1 MKKTITIAR
10 KELESFFGSPIALIF
25 LTIFLVVT
33 LFVFF
38 WVAGFFARGIAD
50 IRPLFRWMPLTLI
63 FLVAALTMRQW
74 SEEQRSGTIEMLM
87 TLPLAPWQV
96 VLGKFLAV
104 MALVG
109 VALLLT
115 LPIPAV
121 VAMLGPL
128 DWGPVI
134 GGYLAALLLAAAY
147 AALGQWL
154 SALTDSPIVALLATA
169 VIGGLLYLLGTP
181 VVTGLTGAPWND
193 VLRATGTGSR
203 FESIERGVIDLRDL
217 LYYLSL
223 GAFFLLLTVYTLDR
237 KRWGSGAATQHYRR
251 NASTGMAL
259 LGANLLVLNLWL
271 APLAGLRWDATAQ
284 QEYTLSQ
291 TTKELIGSLQEPLL
305 IRAYISSKSHPLL
318 DPLRPQVE
326 DLLREYAIAGKGRVT
341 AEVVD
346 PAQDPALEAEANQ
359 TYGIQP
365 TPFQVSDRYQ
375 ASVIN
380 AYFDIL
386 VRYGDQDLVLN
397 FRDLIQVEQSPE
409 GGVDV
414 RLRNPEY
421 DLTSAIKKVLYGFQS
436 IDTVLASQT
445 QPLKLTLYTTPH
457 TLPPE
462 LAGAPETIRKVA
474 DDLAQKSGGK
484 LLFAQVDPTAQA
496 SDANGGQVTP
506 QVLAQQYGIQP
517 IPASLFGNDSFY
529 LHMVLEPGTA
539 PGAGSNL
546 AQVIYPQNDMSE
558 AAVREAIQAAALRT
572 STGFLKVVG
581 LWTPPPPPQQ
591 DVFGQ
596 VQPPVESYSLLRQQL
611 SQEYSVRDVDL
622 ADGLPPAGID
632 VLLLLGPQNLT
643 DKQRFAIDQF
653 LMRGGSVVVLAGNYA
668 VTQDPASG
676 QLALKPLEGTLG
688 EQLRHY
694 GVEVPQTLVLDA
706 QNQPFPT
713 QVTRNAGG
721 IQVQEVQALNYPFF
735 VDVRQSGMDGQAG
748 ITSNLANVAL
758 YWTSPVVITGTNVVR
773 TNSPASVQ
781 TSTPAVTGAPI
792 TGTTLLQSSANTWLS
807 SEPNIQPDFQRFP
820 NGGFE
825 IGGPLGVQPLAVSLQ
840 GAFGSY
846 FAGKPNPLAAAAPPA
861 QGADG
866 GAPITAATVVTG
878 SAPIV
883 TPLLQAADS
892 ARLVVVGSS
901 EFVDDA
907 VLQMVSSLA
916 GDQVLNNVQFVQNA
930 VDWAAEDTDLLS
942 LRSRGPAT
950 HLLEPLGEMQQQFW
964 ELLTYFLVL
973 AGLVAAGATVY
984 AWRRRERPM
993 PLSERD
999 AYVKASIIG

>member
-1 MKKTITIAR
+1 MRRARVEVSVPAVQIMKKTLTIAR
-10 KELESFFGSPIALIF
+10 KELESFFGAPIALIF

-74 SEEQRSGTIEMLM
+74 SEEQRSGTIEMLL
-87 TLPLAPWQV
+87 TLPLAPWQM

-121 VAMLGPL
+121 VAVLGPL
-128 DWGPVI
+128 DWGPVV

-154 SALTDSPIVALLATA
+154 SALTDSPIVALLAAA
-169 VIGGLLYLLGTP
+169 VIGGLLYLVGTP
-181 VVTGLTGAPWND
+181 LVTNLAPTPWSGF
-193 VLRATGTGSR
+193 LRAAGTGSR
-203 FESIERGVIDLRDL
+203 FESIERGVLDVRDL

-223 GAFFLLLTVYTLDR
+223 CAFFLLLTVYTLDR
-237 KRWGSGAATQHYRR
+237 KRWGRGAATRLYRR
-251 NASTGMAL
+251 NASAGMAL

-284 QEYTLSQ
+284 QEYTLSP
-291 TTKELIGSLQEPLL
+291 TTKELLGTLQEPLL

-386 VRYGDQDLVLN
+386 VRYGDQDVVLN
-397 FRDLIQVEQSPE
+397 FRDLIQVEQNPE
-409 GGVDV
+409 GSVDV
-414 RLRNPEY
+414 RLSNPEY
-421 DLTSAIKKVLYGFQS
+421 DLTSAVKKVLYGFQS
-436 IDTVLASQT
+436 IETVLASQA
-445 QPLKLTLYTTPH
+445 QGLELTLYATPH

-462 LAGAPETIRKVA
+462 LAGAPDTIRKVA
-474 DDLAQKSGGK
+474 EELAQKSGGK
-484 LLFAQVDPTAQA
+484 LVFEEVDPTAPA
-496 SDANGGQVTP
+496 TAAAGGQTP

-517 IPASLFGNDSFY
+517 IPASPFGQDSFY
-529 LHMVLEPGTA
+529 LHMVLQPRA
-539 PGAGSNL
+539 SPGAGAGGSPGNGAGNSP

-572 STGFLKVVG
+572 ATGFLKVVG
-581 LWTPPPPPQQ
+581 LWAPPATPQQ
-591 DVFGQ
+591 DMFGQ
-596 VQPPVESYSLLRQQL
+596 MQPPLQSYNLLRQQL
-611 SQEYSVRDVDL
+611 SQEYTVRDVDL
-622 ADGLPPAGID
+622 ADGAPPAGVD
-632 VLLLLGPQNLT
+632 VLLLLGPQNMT
-643 DKQRFAIDQF
+643 DKQRFAVDQF
-653 LMRGGSVVVLAGNYA
+653 LLRGGAVVVLAGNYA
-668 VTQDPASG
+668 VTQDPVGG

-694 GVEVPQTLVLDA
+694 GVDVPQALVLDQ

-713 QVTRNAGG
+713 QVVRNAGG

-735 VDVRQSGMDGQAG
+735 VDVRQNGMDAEAG
-748 ITSNLANVAL
+748 IASNLANVVL
-758 YWTSPVVITGTNVVR
+758 YWTSPVVITGNAPRGRAPTRAMVR
-773 TNSPASVQ
+773 AMARPAAR
-781 TSTPAVTGAPI
+781 PA
-792 TGTTLLQSSANTWLS
+792 
-807 SEPNIQPDFQRFP
+807 
-820 NGGFE
+820 
-825 IGGPLGVQPLAVSLQ
+825 
-840 GAFGSY
+840 
-846 FAGKPNPLAAAAPPA
+846 
-861 QGADG
+861 
-866 GAPITAATVVTG
+866 
-878 SAPIV
+878 
-883 TPLLQAADS
+883 
-892 ARLVVVGSS
+892 
-901 EFVDDA
+901 
-907 VLQMVSSLA
+907 
-916 GDQVLNNVQFVQNA
+916 
-930 VDWAAEDTDLLS
+930 
-942 LRSRGPAT
+942 
-950 HLLEPLGEMQQQFW
+950 
-964 ELLTYFLVL
+964 
-973 AGLVAAGATVY
+973 
-984 AWRRRERPM
+984 RRP
-993 PLSERD
+993 
-999 AYVKASIIG
+999 

>member
-1 MKKTITIAR
+1 MKKTLTIAR

-181 VVTGLTGAPWND
+181 IITGLAGAPWNGL
-193 VLRATGTGSR
+193 LRSAGTGSR

-223 GAFFLLLTVYTLDR
+223 CAFFLLLTVYTLDR
-237 KRWGSGAATQHYRR
+237 KRWGSGAATRYYRR

-291 TTKELIGSLQEPLL
+291 TTKELIGSLREPLL

-359 TYGIQP
+359 TYNIQP

-386 VRYGDQDLVLN
+386 VRYGDQDVVLN
-397 FRDLIQVEQSPE
+397 FRNLIQVDQTPE
-409 GGVDV
+409 GGVEV

-436 IDTVLASQT
+436 IDTVLASQA

-457 TLPPE
+457 TLPVE
-462 LAGAPETIRKVA
+462 LASAPDTIRKVA
-474 DDLAQKSGGK
+474 GDLAQKSGGK
-484 LLFAQVDPTAQA
+484 LVFEEIDPTAPPTDA
-496 SDANGGQVTP
+496 SGGQVTP
-506 QVLAQQYGIQP
+506 RWPAARAEFRWAYRPHCARRGTRP
-517 IPASLFGNDSFY
+517 IVRAWQETVPVRTATCRQTLPADGQKRSR
-529 LHMVLEPGTA
+529 PR
-539 PGAGSNL
+539 P
-546 AQVIYPQNDMSE
+546 
-558 AAVREAIQAAALRT
+558 AAVRPGSWFRSRPRPLSTRSATPRGIAAYRLARRGHETRPWTVWRARLGLQ
-572 STGFLKVVG
+572 TGCAR
-581 LWTPPPPPQQ
+581 P
-591 DVFGQ
+591 
-596 VQPPVESYSLLRQQL
+596 R
-611 SQEYSVRDVDL
+611 
-622 ADGLPPAGID
+622 
-632 VLLLLGPQNLT
+632 
-643 DKQRFAIDQF
+643 
-653 LMRGGSVVVLAGNYA
+653 
-668 VTQDPASG
+668 AS
-676 QLALKPLEGTLG
+676 
-688 EQLRHY
+688 R
-694 GVEVPQTLVLDA
+694 
-706 QNQPFPT
+706 
-713 QVTRNAGG
+713 R
-721 IQVQEVQALNYPFF
+721 
-735 VDVRQSGMDGQAG
+735 
-748 ITSNLANVAL
+748 
-758 YWTSPVVITGTNVVR
+758 
-773 TNSPASVQ
+773 
-781 TSTPAVTGAPI
+781 
-792 TGTTLLQSSANTWLS
+792 
-807 SEPNIQPDFQRFP
+807 
-820 NGGFE
+820 
-825 IGGPLGVQPLAVSLQ
+825 
-840 GAFGSY
+840 
-846 FAGKPNPLAAAAPPA
+846 
-861 QGADG
+861 
-866 GAPITAATVVTG
+866 
-878 SAPIV
+878 SAP
-883 TPLLQAADS
+883 
-892 ARLVVVGSS
+892 
-901 EFVDDA
+901 
-907 VLQMVSSLA
+907 VL
-916 GDQVLNNVQFVQNA
+916 
-930 VDWAAEDTDLLS
+930 
-942 LRSRGPAT
+942 R
-950 HLLEPLGEMQQQFW
+950 
-964 ELLTYFLVL
+964 
-973 AGLVAAGATVY
+973 
-984 AWRRRERPM
+984 
-993 PLSERD
+993 
-999 AYVKASIIG
+999 